1 MLVCNNN
8 YILASGGKKK
18 KKKGNRSTF
27 SIRSIFAEN
36 YSEQLL

>member
-8 YILASGGKKK
+8 YILASGGKK